1 MLRLEIGIEDGEDDV
16 NNDDYND
23 DGDHVVIW
31 L

>member
-1 MLRLEIGIEDGEDDV
+1 MLRLEVGIEDGEDDV
-16 NNDDYND
+16 NNDYND